1 MIRILNHQLNSLE
14 WIFLSKMR
22 GFNSSQLGTITLLD
36 HINNPLR
43 LLIDVSLVNS
53 IFRNFI
59 FCSILAEILMN
70 CLSFALL
77 CLANALFSLHNFIE
91 PTLWWTF
98 SIKYF
103 PSFACFFHSSTLDHL
118 RIRIENGFSWKIS
131 YKILRNW
138 WIFSCFK
145 F

>member
-1 MIRILNHQLNSLE
+1 
-14 WIFLSKMR
+14 MR

-91 PTLWWTF
+91 PTL
-98 SIKYF
+98 
-103 PSFACFFHSSTLDHL
+103 
-118 RIRIENGFSWKIS
+118 
-131 YKILRNW
+131 
-138 WIFSCFK
+138 
-145 F
+145 